1 MIACKASYR
10 LIPLTQRLAATAGIE
25 SCVGGERHG
34 TRLMIDGSSSFLS
47 QRPEF
52 QAQSKC
58 CKSRSPGSLQCD
70 GSCLVLHALAEG
82 LAGAPATPVLVGQPH
97 IHRGGRRSGLCVSS
111 QDSIDSTAR
120 FHPAKQNLNLHATCP
135 SDRRSCSWSLRC
147 CRLRP
152 ALSGFGMKW
161 RWPPGYESARE
172 HSSRSRPD
180 SPHSPQQLETSE
192 SDHPRATATR
202 PVLKTSIET

>member
-1 MIACKASYR
+1 MGPQASCRNDPNSRHSRNAAKAEALEASSVMVR
-10 LIPLTQRLAATAGIE
+10 VWFCMPLQKGSQELQLLQSLLDNPTFTAG
-25 SCVGGERHG
+25 GGEGRDSVCLVK
-34 TRLMIDGSSSFLS
+34 TRL
-47 QRPEF
+47 
-52 QAQSKC
+52 
-58 CKSRSPGSLQCD
+58 
-70 GSCLVLHALAEG
+70 
-82 LAGAPATPVLVGQPH
+82 
-97 IHRGGRRSGLCVSS
+97 
-111 QDSIDSTAR
+111 DSTAR

-161 RWPPGYESARE
+161 RWPPRYESARE

-180 SPHSPQQLETSE
+180 SPHSPQELETSE